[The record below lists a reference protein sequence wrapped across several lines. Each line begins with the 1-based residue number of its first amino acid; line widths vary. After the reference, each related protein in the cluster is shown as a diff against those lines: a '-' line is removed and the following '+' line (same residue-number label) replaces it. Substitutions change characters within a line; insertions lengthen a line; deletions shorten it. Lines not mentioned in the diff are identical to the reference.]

1 MKDIKKIQEFFSKP
15 LNESRI
21 DQSKMF
27 DQSEVDEIIG
37 EIREIT
43 GILEDKYSSDV
54 GYSEYRFGDGTG
66 GFSFKW
72 SHARNW
78 GGRFGLSI
86 RENGEPKLS
95 ALSWYDKSS
104 SGSENIKSGNTNVQN
119 VTTWEDLDNSMLV
132 SIWAQLQPMVIQNEI
147 NAKASL
153 DKEAKA
159 QAEFYGKKADTGR
172 IGYGLSS
179 QPRMRNESLN
189 PEVSKALDRFIKAMA
204 KRYDYSEKDAI
215 FAIQSALKQRDFD
228 GVNEDMDINDPVLVK
243 LRADQMDR
251 DRLTNTPK
259 VKTPQK
265 QKDNSYHI
273 ALLLAKREELL
284 NDMEQEAE
292 PEGGPIADEY
302 GYMLNKIDKRLDKL
316 RGRKEMTYDQAIAEP
331 VTELDLPQSLLAKA
345 NNQVKNPS
353 TMASLLLNLY
363 DAIQAKEQIDYSKN
377 AKFKRAL
384 DLFKDLADDKVEGAN
399 GEDVESVNEADTNSS
414 HKSFVND
421 IYKAV
426 GVIDTILSKNRP
438 PSIPKD
444 IWGKLYGMAG
454 DITDKADQL
463 LVNNESV
470 NELLSK
476 EDRLKI
482 AKSSLVKAEKNGDDN
497 LKKRALAT
505 IDLIKKESVNEART
519 STISKRRASAE
530 LKQKLKGTRSDGMGK
545 YDAIVYGLDKDGKRV
560 ELKSPNDLNKYSKF
574 ELSPDTSILKESE
587 DKWNAIDVSR
597 KAEKELG
604 NKEWN
609 ERTQNKLN
617 MLIALNKAGK
627 FKKNFDEERLQGW
640 VDKNYSWEKLS
651 QQFVGENLNRISK
664 TLAEMIQKNK
674 AYKLTSKSGKSI
686 NRKKS

>member
-15 LNESRI
+15 LNETKI

-119 VTTWEDLDNSMLV
+119 ITTWEDLDNSMLV

-204 KRYDYSEKDAI
+204 KRYDYSEKDVI

-316 RGRKEMTYDQAIAEP
+316 RGRKEMTYDRAIAEAK
-331 VTELDLPQSLLAKA
+331 VDYDFSERELIRVLKQLKRGASTEIDMIKA
-345 NNQVKNPS
+345 FTK
-353 TMASLLLNLY
+353 
-363 DAIQAKEQIDYSKN
+363 
-377 AKFKRAL
+377 AL
-384 DLFKDLADDKVEGAN
+384 GRDITKDELFKEV
-399 GEDVESVNEADTNSS
+399 T
-414 HKSFVND
+414 
-421 IYKAV
+421 
-426 GVIDTILSKNRP
+426 
-438 PSIPKD
+438 
-444 IWGKLYGMAG
+444 
-454 DITDKADQL
+454 
-463 LVNNESV
+463 
-470 NELLSK
+470 
-476 EDRLKI
+476 
-482 AKSSLVKAEKNGDDN
+482 AK
-497 LKKRALAT
+497 LKK
-505 IDLIKKESVNEART
+505 S
-519 STISKRRASAE
+519 
-530 LKQKLKGTRSDGMGK
+530 
-545 YDAIVYGLDKDGKRV
+545 
-560 ELKSPNDLNKYSKF
+560 
-574 ELSPDTSILKESE
+574 
-587 DKWNAIDVSR
+587 
-597 KAEKELG
+597 
-604 NKEWN
+604 
-609 ERTQNKLN
+609 
-617 MLIALNKAGK
+617 
-627 FKKNFDEERLQGW
+627 
-640 VDKNYSWEKLS
+640 
-651 QQFVGENLNRISK
+651 
-664 TLAEMIQKNK
+664 
-674 AYKLTSKSGKSI
+674 
-686 NRKKS
+686 

>member
-15 LNESRI
+15 LNETKI

-119 VTTWEDLDNSMLV
+119 ITTWEDLDNSMLV

-189 PEVSKALDRFIKAMA
+189 PEVHRLVNGFIRKMA
-204 KRYDYSEKDAI
+204 DRYDYSLQDAVN
-215 FAIQSALKQRDFD
+215 AMMQVLKSQKYD

-399 GEDVESVNEADTNSS
+399 GEDVEPVTEITSSV
-414 HKSFVND
+414 
-421 IYKAV
+421 
-426 GVIDTILSKNRP
+426 
-438 PSIPKD
+438 
-444 IWGKLYGMAG
+444 
-454 DITDKADQL
+454 
-463 LVNNESV
+463 
-470 NELLSK
+470 
-476 EDRLKI
+476 
-482 AKSSLVKAEKNGDDN
+482 
-497 LKKRALAT
+497 
-505 IDLIKKESVNEART
+505 
-519 STISKRRASAE
+519 SKRRAESE